1 MPTTTT
7 LIPGTIDLNRENGE
21 DSIITIVGISVSSF
35 VFLIFLFL
43 MCKTW
48 YKKFK
53 EENRH
58 EPNLCNFCKYVILK
72 KKDNRITPEE
82 NTAFKK
88 FKNDIDFLFTRFY
101 TEQVKLD
108 SYGITEF
115 ITDYNQNECPICTEQ
130 LNGVI
135 CKSNCGHYYHKSCLI
150 EWLRDNNNTCLT
162 CRKCLV
168 A

>member
-1 MPTTTT
+1 MPTTT
-7 LIPGTIDLNRENGE
+7 LLPGTIYLNRGSDE
-21 DSIITIVGISVSSF
+21 DSTVLIVGITVSGV
-35 VFLIFLFL
+35 VFLTFLFL

-48 YKKFK
+48 FKDFK

-58 EPNLCNFCKYVILK
+58 EPNIRNFCKYVILK
-72 KKDNRITPEE
+72 RKDNKISPEE
-82 NTAFKK
+82 NSNFKQL
-88 FKNDIDFLFTRFY
+88 KNDIDFLFTRFY
-101 TEQVKLD
+101 TEQIKLD

-115 ITDYNQNECPICTEQ
+115 ITDYNRNECPICTEQ
-130 LNGVI
+130 LNGII

-150 EWLRDNNNTCLT
+150 EWLRDNNNSCVT